1 MLNFKVNELKL
12 ICKNLKNANSK
23 LVERMRELEQG
34 RPELMSESEMEP
46 SRFDLTI
53 IQQDFVELEEELS
66 SYKAQLVRYQKTMSE
81 QLGEKQRE
89 IDQLQSENGELR
101 NMRGHVQRLEQQIG
115 EKDRI
120 INLLER
126 RNQELLLE
134 IEEGR
139 EEWTTREPR
148 RRENSFND
156 KISLEMEA
164 MIDKLL
170 KELKF

>member
-1 MLNFKVNELKL
+1 M
-12 ICKNLKNANSK
+12 
-23 LVERMRELEQG
+23 
-34 RPELMSESEMEP
+34 
-46 SRFDLTI
+46 
-53 IQQDFVELEEELS
+53 
-66 SYKAQLVRYQKTMSE
+66 
-81 QLGEKQRE
+81 
-89 IDQLQSENGELR
+89 
-101 NMRGHVQRLEQQIG
+101 QRLEQQIG